1 MLFSAPAEN
10 GSEDASGPDPDGS
23 GVDAALLAA
32 DLNGRAAD
40 RPRLSV
46 VIPTRNEER
55 NVEPLLAGLGEEFD
69 TARTEIIFVD
79 DSDDRTPELIAVGA
93 LACPVHVRLVQR
105 PPSARKGG
113 LSGAVVIG
121 ARHARGDWVLVMDAD
136 LQHPPETAAMLAR
149 TSVRYNCDLVIGTR
163 YASDASADG
172 LGGSRRMLVS
182 SWSTR
187 LLKSVF
193 PPRVAVAS
201 EPLSGLFAF
210 RKAAVDLGKLRPRG
224 FKVLLEIMGRNP
236 VARIAEVAY
245 SFGPRYAGES
255 KAPVR
260 QGITFPRQ
268 GIPLG
273 PLQRAAKRR
282 P

>member
-23 GVDAALLAA
+23 GVDAALLPA

-55 NVEPLLAGLGEEFD
+55 NVEPLLAGLGEVFD
-69 TARTEIIFVD
+69 AARTEIIFVD
-79 DSDDRTPELIAVGA
+79 DSDDRTAGLIAVGA
-93 LACPVHVRLVQR
+93 LTCPVHVRLVQR

-149 TSVRYNCDLVIGTR
+149 TSVR
-163 YASDASADG
+163 
-172 LGGSRRMLVS
+172 
-182 SWSTR
+182 
-187 LLKSVF
+187 
-193 PPRVAVAS
+193 
-201 EPLSGLFAF
+201 
-210 RKAAVDLGKLRPRG
+210 
-224 FKVLLEIMGRNP
+224 
-236 VARIAEVAY
+236 
-245 SFGPRYAGES
+245 
-255 KAPVR
+255 
-260 QGITFPRQ
+260 
-268 GIPLG
+268 
-273 PLQRAAKRR
+273 
-282 P
+282 